1 MELAELRRGLA
12 TKSPA
17 PMDKNYSYQFVFIHR
32 GHAQNLTVEG
42 QSSLGIEI

>member
-12 TKSPA
+12 TKSPT
-17 PMDKNYSYQFVFIHR
+17 PMDKNYIDKFVFIHR
-32 GHAQNLTVEG
+32 GHAQNITVEG